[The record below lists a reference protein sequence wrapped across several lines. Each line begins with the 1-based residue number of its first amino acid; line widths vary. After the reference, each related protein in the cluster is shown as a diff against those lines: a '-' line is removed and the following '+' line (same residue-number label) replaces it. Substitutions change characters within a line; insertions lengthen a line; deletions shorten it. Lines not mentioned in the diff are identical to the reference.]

1 MPVGSSPLLFKL
13 EPNGTYELMDQ
24 GFYGYEYGLW
34 SWDTSLGQLTMEART
49 AEPSYPLL
57 GPDEEYTDNFNF
69 AAYENLDLADQQ
81 AETEELWTRV
91 FTLSAAEQPSDHWR
105 MNLVED
111 SKVLA
116 ITSRT
121 SRA

>member
-1 MPVGSSPLLFKL
+1 
-13 EPNGTYELMDQ
+13 
-24 GFYGYEYGLW
+24 
-34 SWDTSLGQLTMEART
+34 MEART

-69 AAYENLDLADQQ
+69 AAYENLDLADQRP
-81 AETEELWTRV
+81 TGGLWTRV

-111 SKVLA
+111 SKVYLRSLPA
-116 ITSRT
+116 KS
-121 SRA
+121 SMMVGLMV